1 MIYLKIKEWVN
12 YMDNYLKIL
21 ENSRDKIKEL
31 EAELKIVNGKINKL
45 DKKNKAIHQA
55 YAELV
60 KKIES
65 LSENMIESDELL
77 NNAAIFGVLVILTLI
92 ISFFLFRVFALP
104 VLIPSLGVIG
114 SLGITYIL
122 REKHIKRKYHRMR
135 SKNNLEIIEE
145 KDNFV
150 ALDKEHKEVNE
161 QLSTCYKEKYSI
173 ESSITEEEQIVSEI
187 IGYFAPILD
196 DLIEQD
202 LSSSEY
208 LTEVISRISPNK

>member
-1 MIYLKIKEWVN
+1 
-12 YMDNYLKIL
+12 MDNYLKIL

-55 YAELV
+55 YGELV